1 MALEL
6 HTTTNSEV
14 EGIGQGSPLK
24 VAQQST
30 VFRLPSPVC
39 KSNLEAYPLHV
50 ASPELLADAELHGHP
65 NAKPLQKSG
74 WYEHAQRRNI
84 QAQHDMGRH
93 STTRTD
99 TTRHGRHST
108 TRAGMG
114 KYGQAEWRTYRL
126 PRTKRQCTSA
136 SHVVQVRVELQC
148 KQYSLLTCK
157 RMPMAATVTAP
168 KWPAIKTIDCR
179 QRSEDTS

>member
-99 TTRHGRHST
+99 TTRHGQAQHNTDGHNTTWQAQHNTGRYGQVWAGRMEDISPTKDQATVYICKSCCASEGGAAMQAIQPPDLQKDAYGSHRHS
-108 TRAGMG
+108 A
-114 KYGQAEWRTYRL
+114 KV
-126 PRTKRQCTSA
+126 A
-136 SHVVQVRVELQC
+136 SH
-148 KQYSLLTCK
+148 
-157 RMPMAATVTAP
+157 
-168 KWPAIKTIDCR
+168 
-179 QRSEDTS
+179 